1 MIEFDEEASV
11 EDNLIPWEKLP
22 SAPPTGSVTFAAR
35 DSDFDGKEIKKGE
48 ILALKNGKISFVDDD
63 LVHAVGKL
71 TKTIVTKDTASVT
84 LFYGADVDE
93 KP

>member
-1 MIEFDEEASV
+1 M
-11 EDNLIPWEKLP
+11 
-22 SAPPTGSVTFAAR
+22 
-35 DSDFDGKEIKKGE
+35 
-48 ILALKNGKISFVDDD
+48 DDD

-93 KP
+93 ETLNLAVAACEAKAGGVEVTVIDGGQPIYYFIIAADKQAKD